1 MQQTK
6 VTKHFGENSVA
17 KDTEITKRK
26 QAAENWNTQSNSTVS
41 NSVIYC
47 IQKRWSGCKLNKIK
61 EQNSEWKKKIETF
74 LIFSIKGKKHA
85 EKDMN
90 GHLHQSFH
98 LEVQG

>member
-26 QAAENWNTQSNSTVS
+26 QADENWNTQSNSTVS

-47 IQKRWSGCKLNKIK
+47 VHKRWSGCKMNKIK
-61 EQNSEWKKKIETF
+61 DQNSELKQKIER
-74 LIFSIKGKKHA
+74 LPSSSA
-85 EKDMN
+85 
-90 GHLHQSFH
+90 
-98 LEVQG
+98 